1 MKNQHLDYS
10 ENSDLL
16 FFENYNYLSDNEEK
30 ENLNKKIMK
39 RIMLYII
46 KYELTDRQRT
56 IFMMRHIEAK
66 TAAQIAAEMGIEAV
80 TVYKHLSAVEKCLM
94 RYCEFFSFITGSG
107 EYMAN
112 LKKDVMSI
120 IQNYSYDEDIRRVLT
135 DYYMNAEPI
144 RNFTSNEY
152 QIIQRFR
159 KRLKKK
165 YNTYIEIKRVRQEA
179 KNAKKN

>member
-1 MKNQHLDYS
+1 MKNQHLDYF

-94 RYCEFFSFITGSG
+94 RYCEFFSFITDSG

-165 YNTYIEIKRVRQEA
+165 YNTYIEIKRVRAEA
-179 KNAKKN
+179 KNARKN